1 MRTFYCREAGNT
13 APEAVVNSISPYN
26 EDDHPL
32 LIGTAVPLDDF
43 NYHSLIMFKL
53 FVPCWAAL
61 LLFACNKKTERTNPT
76 EEKITESVYASGVIK
91 SNNQYQV
98 FSMVNGLVKEVLVT
112 EGTIVKKGDPLMR
125 LSDITARL
133 NSENAQLAAD
143 YASVA
148 ANADRLNALRMDIAT
163 AKAKMDNDA
172 SLVERQRNL
181 WSQGIG
187 TRNELDQRELSYT
200 NSVNAWQAA
209 KSRYADLQKQINFQA
224 QQSQKN
230 LQLSK
235 NTAGDY
241 VIKSEVNGK
250 VYSLLKEKGEMVS
263 TLNPV
268 ALLGDATGFIIEL
281 QVDEYDITRV
291 QPGQKV
297 VLGMDSY
304 KGQVFEAEIK
314 KINPVM
320 NAQSKSFLVEAV
332 FFTPPPALYPNLT
345 TEANIIIAVK
355 EKALTIPRS
364 YLQEDGTVLLANKE
378 KRKVTT
384 GLKDYQ
390 KVEII
395 SGLSVNDVI
404 LKPAQ

>member
-1 MRTFYCREAGNT
+1 MRKLFALSWI
-13 APEAVVNSISPYN
+13 V
-26 EDDHPL
+26 L
-32 LIGTAVPLDDF
+32 LIF
-43 NYHSLIMFKL
+43 S
-53 FVPCWAAL
+53 
-61 LLFACNKKTERTNPT
+61 CNQKTEKTKPT

-98 FSMVNGLVKEVLVT
+98 FSAVNGLVKEVLVT

-125 LSDITARL
+125 LSDISARL
-133 NSENAQLAAD
+133 NSENAQLAVD
-143 YASVA
+143 NASVA
-148 ANADRLNALRMDIAT
+148 ANAERLNALRLEIAT
-163 AKAKMDNDA
+163 AKSKMDNDA
-172 SLVERQRNL
+172 SLLERQRNL
-181 WSQGIG
+181 WSDGIG
-187 TRNELDQRELSYT
+187 TRNEVDQRELTYT
-200 NSVNAWQAA
+200 TSMNAWQAA
-209 KSRYADLQKQINFQA
+209 KSRYADLQKQINFQS
-224 QQSQKN
+224 QQAQKN

-235 NTAGDY
+235 NTASDY
-241 VIKSEVNGK
+241 IIKSEVTGK

-263 TLNPV
+263 TSNPV
-268 ALLGDATGFIIEL
+268 ALLGDADGFTIEL

-291 QPGQKV
+291 QTGHKV
-297 VLGMDSY
+297 LLGMDSY
-304 KGQVFEAEIK
+304 KGQVFDAEIT

-320 NAQSKSFLVEAV
+320 NAQSKSFLVEAA
-332 FFTPPPALYPNLT
+332 FLTPPPALYPNLT

-384 GLKDYQ
+384 GLKDYL

-395 SGLSVNDVI
+395 SGLTVNDVI

>member
-1 MRTFYCREAGNT
+1 MVKLFFLFCT
-13 APEAVVNSISPYN
+13 SL
-26 EDDHPL
+26 L
-32 LIGTAVPLDDF
+32 LI
-43 NYHSLIMFKL
+43 
-53 FVPCWAAL
+53 
-61 LLFACNKKTERTNPT
+61 ACNKKTSTTKPT

-98 FSMVNGLVKEVLVT
+98 FSTVNGLVAEVLVA
-112 EGTIVKKGDPLMR
+112 EGDIVKKGDAIMR

-133 NSENAQLAAD
+133 NSENAQITAD
-143 YASVA
+143 YSSVA

-163 AKAKMDNDA
+163 AKSKMDIDA
-172 SLVERQRNL
+172 SLAERQRTL
-181 WSQGIG
+181 WTQGIG
-187 TRNELDQRELSYT
+187 TRNELDQRELNYN
-200 NSVNAWQAA
+200 NSVNNWQAA

-224 QQSQKN
+224 KQSQKN

-235 NTAGDY
+235 NTSGDY
-241 VIKSEVNGK
+241 IIKSEVTGK
-250 VYSLLKEKGEMVS
+250 VYSLLKEKGEMVTS
-263 TLNPV
+263 QNPV
-268 ALLGDATGFIIEL
+268 ALVGDATGFTIEM

-297 VLGMDSY
+297 LLGMDSY

-314 KINPVM
+314 KISPVM

-332 FFTPPPALYPNLT
+332 FITAPPALYPNLT

-355 EKALTIPRS
+355 EKVLTIPRS
-364 YLQEDGTVLLANKE
+364 YLLEDGTVLLENKE

-395 SGLSVNDVI
+395 SGLSVNDII

>member
-1 MRTFYCREAGNT
+1 M
-13 APEAVVNSISPYN
+13 N

-32 LIGTAVPLDDF
+32 LMGTSVPLDDI
-43 NYHSLIMFKL
+43 NYHSLFMFKL
-53 FVPCWAAL
+53 FVSCWAAL
-61 LLFACNKKTERTNPT
+61 LLFACNKKTERTTPA
-76 EEKITESVYASGVIK
+76 EEKITESVYASGIIK

-112 EGTIVKKGDPLMR
+112 EGTILKKGDPLMR

-332 FFTPPPALYPNLT
+332 FLTPPPALYPNLT

-404 LKPAQ
+404 LKPAP